1 MFWILILI
9 FYTCVLTYYIDAL
22 SNCMDQCECFNYKKG
37 VQQTKLSYKH
47 VMITPSC
54 VVKLYKKENIVCGKI
69 CYVFNKKSTCG
80 GNSQCW

>member
-1 MFWILILI
+1 
-9 FYTCVLTYYIDAL
+9 
-22 SNCMDQCECFNYKKG
+22 MDQCECFNYKKG

-54 VVKLYKKENIVCGKI
+54 VVKLYKKENIVCVKI
-69 CYVFNKKSTCG
+69 CFVLNNNSICG